1 MTLIW
6 INDVSVSF
14 GGPML
19 LEGAKL
25 QIEAGERIGL
35 VGRNGSGKTTLMK
48 TLAGDVVPDQGEIMK
63 TGNVKIAMLSQDVP
77 EDLPGTVY
85 NVVAAGSQYYMG
97 LLRAYHDL
105 TLSLAHSS
113 DDGLLGKLEQIQQE
127 LETSGG
133 WQYHQIVKR
142 AITNVGLDENADF
155 MFLSAGL

>member
-1 MTLIW
+1 MALIW

-19 LEGAKL
+19 LAGAKL

-48 TLAGDVVPDQGEIMK
+48 ALAGDIIPDQGEIRRN
-63 TGNVKIAMLSQDVP
+63 GDSKIAMLSQDVP

-85 NVVAAGSQYYMG
+85 DVVAEGVQDHRE

-105 TLSLAHSS
+105 TFRLAHSG
-113 DDGLLGKLEQIQQE
+113 DDALL
-127 LETSGG
+127 
-133 WQYHQIVKR
+133 
-142 AITNVGLDENADF
+142 
-155 MFLSAGL
+155 